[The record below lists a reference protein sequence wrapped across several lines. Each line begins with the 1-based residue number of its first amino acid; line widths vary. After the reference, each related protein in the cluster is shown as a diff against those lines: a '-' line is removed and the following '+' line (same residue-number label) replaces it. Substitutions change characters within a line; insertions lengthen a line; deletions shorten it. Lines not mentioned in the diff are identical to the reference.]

1 MKVIFRFLYS
11 ETHLDAS
18 GGQKNSQCT
27 IKQLITK
34 LLNGSRVPEELL

>member
-1 MKVIFRFLYS
+1 MKVIFRFLSS

-18 GGQKNSQCT
+18 GGQKNSRST

-34 LLNGSRVPEELL
+34 LNGSRVPEELL